1 MPGWLFASIAGHS
14 GRKEEGTLGQ
24 QPNWTSVS
32 PSLSRVP
39 TLCWGDPKAPS
50 EGECSG
56 NGSLS

>member
-1 MPGWLFASIAGHS
+1 MPGWLFASEKDTQEGK
-14 GRKEEGTLGQ
+14 RKEHLV
-24 QPNWTSVS
+24 NS
-32 PSLSRVP
+32 PTRPPSPISQSIP